1 MRDTLFKDIIN
12 AIRRAF
18 HSDGFI
24 PLHIPVFSGNEKK
37 YLTDCIDSGYV
48 SSVGQYV
55 NKFEEMFKD
64 YMGAGFAVAAVNG
77 TAALQVALRLVGV
90 NRDDEVLTQALS
102 FVGTANA
109 VAYCGAKP
117 VFLDVEKATLGMD
130 PEKLAEFLKNTVTRK
145 NDGHCYLKT
154 TGKRVA
160 ACVPVHIFGHP
171 CRIDAIKEVCDEFD
185 IPVIEDAAES
195 IGSLYKEK
203 HTGRFGKI
211 GIFSFNGNKT
221 ITTGGGG
228 MLVTDDEALARRAKH
243 ITTTAKVPHAWEYV
257 HDEIGFNYRMPNI
270 NAALGC
276 AQMESLA
283 GYLARKRELA
293 GLYMEQFK
301 RLPVTFVGEP
311 AECRS
316 NYWLNA
322 VIFADRV
329 QRDAFL
335 KYSNENGV
343 MTRPCWQL
351 LNTLPMYRECE
362 ADNLETAQWL
372 EDRIVNIPSSVPAA
386 LQE

>member
-1 MRDTLFKDIIN
+1 MQDNPFKDIIIT
-12 AIRRAF
+12 IRRAF
-18 HSDGFI
+18 HTDGFV
-24 PLHIPVFSGNEKK
+24 PLHVPVFFGNEKK
-37 YLTDCIDSGYV
+37 YLVDCIDSGYV
-48 SSVGQYV
+48 SSVGDYV
-55 NKFEEMFKD
+55 NKFEAMVQN
-64 YMGAGFAVAAVNG
+64 YVGSGSAVAAVNG

-102 FVGTANA
+102 FIGTANA
-109 VAYCGAKP
+109 IAYCGAKP

-130 PEKLAEFLKNTVTRK
+130 PHKLAEFLQNTASITD
-145 NDGHCYLKT
+145 DGHCYNKN
-154 TGKRVA
+154 TGKRIT

-171 CRIDAIKEVCDEFD
+171 CRVDTIKDVCDAYG

-195 IGSLYKEK
+195 IGSLYKGK

-228 MLVTDDEALARRAKH
+228 MLVTDDERLAHKAKH

-276 AQMESLA
+276 AQMESLDS
-283 GYLARKRELA
+283 YLEDKRELA
-293 GLYMEQFK
+293 MRYKEYFENT
-301 RLPVTFVGEP
+301 PFSFVTEP
-311 AECRS
+311 ADCRS

-322 VIFADRV
+322 IILKDRG

-335 KYSNENGV
+335 KYSNDNGV
-343 MTRPCWQL
+343 MTRPCWRL
-351 LNTLPMYRECE
+351 LNTLAMYKECE
-362 ADNLETAQWL
+362 TYRLETAQWL
-372 EDRIVNIPSSVPAA
+372 EDRIVNIPSSVRTGIR
-386 LQE
+386 E

>member
-1 MRDTLFKDIIN
+1 MQNNLFIDIITT
-12 AIRRAF
+12 IRRIF
-18 HSDGFI
+18 HTDEFI
-24 PLHIPVFSGNEKK
+24 PLHVPVFSGNEKK
-37 YLTDCIDSGYV
+37 YLADCIDSGYV

-55 NKFEEMFKD
+55 NKFEEIFRN
-64 YMGAGFAVAAVNG
+64 YVGGRFAVAAVNG
-77 TAALQVALRLVGV
+77 TAALQVALRLTGV
-90 NRDDEVLTQALS
+90 DRDEEVLTQALS

-109 VAYCGAKP
+109 IAYCGAKP

-130 PEKLAEFLKNTVTRK
+130 PDKLAEFLRDAASMAD
-145 NDGHCYLKT
+145 DGRCYNKI
-154 TGKRVA
+154 TGKRIA

-171 CRIDAIKEVCDEFD
+171 CRVDRIKELCDGYG

-195 IGSLYKEK
+195 IGSLYKGK

-228 MLVTDDEALARRAKH
+228 MLVTDDERLAHKAKH

-276 AQMESLA
+276 AQMESLDS
-283 GYLARKRELA
+283 YLEDKRELA
-293 GLYMEQFK
+293 MRYKEYFENT
-301 RLPVTFVGEP
+301 PFSFVTEP
-311 AECRS
+311 ADCRS

-322 VIFADRV
+322 IILKDRG

-335 KYSNENGV
+335 KYSNDNGV
-343 MTRPCWQL
+343 MTRPCWRL
-351 LNTLPMYRECE
+351 LNTLAMYKECE
-362 ADNLETAQWL
+362 TYRLETAQWL
-372 EDRIVNIPSSVPAA
+372 EDRIVNIPSSVRTGIR
-386 LQE
+386 E